1 MNEWN
6 KDHGAELDAGL
17 GRLRDALREVNAAD
31 GGEESLR
38 DAFRAHRAAVAEG
51 AQVAS
56 TPQPRDGVTTSS
68 RPRASRRPMNFMA
81 GVLAASLV
89 VAAVVL
95 VGLWRA
101 RDIAEGAATVGGAT
115 SASSEAG
122 YDVGEIRVAAAFRPL
137 SYSREIS
144 PTQAYTIVRVRVPL
158 TALGLG
164 YDAPPNA
171 TIEADLLLGEDGIP
185 TGIRFDTA
193 NAQLVSMT
201 SY

>member
-1 MNEWN
+1 MLMTI
-6 KDHGAELDAGL
+6 DVELT
-17 GRLRDALREVNAAD
+17 RLRDALHEVHAAD

-38 DAFRAHRAAVAEG
+38 GAFRAHRAAIAQG

-56 TPQPRDGVTTSS
+56 APQPPDRATPSS
-68 RPRASRRPMNFMA
+68 RARAFRRRNVDFIA
-81 GVLAASLV
+81 GALAASIV
-89 VAAVVL
+89 IAAVVL

-101 RDIAEGAATVGGAT
+101 DRDGAESAATAARE
-115 SASSEAG
+115 ASTPFEAE
-122 YDVGEIRVAAAFRPL
+122 YDVGEIPVAAAFQPL

-185 TGIRFDTA
+185 TGIRFDTT
-193 NAQLVSMT
+193 NAQLVSMAT
-201 SY
+201 H